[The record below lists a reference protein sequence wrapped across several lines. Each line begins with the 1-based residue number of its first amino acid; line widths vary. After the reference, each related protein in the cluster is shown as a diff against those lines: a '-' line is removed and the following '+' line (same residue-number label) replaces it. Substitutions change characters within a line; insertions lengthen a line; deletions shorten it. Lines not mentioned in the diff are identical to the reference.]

1 MRRLIVF
8 AVTLIAIF
16 AVSIKM
22 YGGYVIPTEPNSY
35 CVYFN
40 SAERCYPGEGIACYG
55 VDEDCDWLDD
65 EEQNQP
71 NP

>member
-1 MRRLIVF
+1 MRKLIILT
-8 AVTLIAIF
+8 VTLIAVF

-22 YGGYVIPTEPNSY
+22 YGGYVIPTEPNYY
-35 CVYFN
+35 CVYFK
-40 SAERCYPGEGIACYG
+40 SVERCHPGVGDACYG

>member
-1 MRRLIVF
+1 MKRLIIF
-8 AVTLIAIF
+8 AVALVATF

-22 YGGYVIPTEPNSY
+22 YGGYVIPTEPNYY
-35 CVYFN
+35 CVYVEN
-40 SAERCYPGEGIACYG
+40 EGFCVVGVGVACYG
-55 VDEDCDWLDD
+55 VDENCNWLDD